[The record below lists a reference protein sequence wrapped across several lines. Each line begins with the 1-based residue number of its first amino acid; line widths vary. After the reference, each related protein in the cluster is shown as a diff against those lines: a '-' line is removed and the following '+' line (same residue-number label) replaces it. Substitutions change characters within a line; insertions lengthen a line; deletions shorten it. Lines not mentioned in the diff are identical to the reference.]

1 MDVNREHFVL
11 SPRTLRLLGTFATP
25 LRRAGIQ
32 VRSVVGAHAHVLELL
47 AFRTETQDRDTCC
60 SKVINARTMVER
72 LTSPASCAE
81 NPSQEDCVTNDIGDP
96 VHQNCYDEQVRER
109 DNARHQRVR

>member
-47 AFRTETQDRDTCC
+47 AFRTEIRVAQR
-60 SKVINARTMVER
+60 S
-72 LTSPASCAE
+72 LTRALWWSDLLHLQA
-81 NPSQEDCVTNDIGDP
+81 
-96 VHQNCYDEQVRER
+96 VRKTR
-109 DNARHQRVR
+109 RKKIA